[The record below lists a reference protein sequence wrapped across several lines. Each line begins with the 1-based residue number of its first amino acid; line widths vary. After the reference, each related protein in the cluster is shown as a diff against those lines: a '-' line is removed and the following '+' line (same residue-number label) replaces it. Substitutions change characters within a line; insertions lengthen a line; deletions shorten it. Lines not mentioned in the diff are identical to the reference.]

1 MRKTQP
7 AMVGLFVIG
16 AAIIAIVGV
25 LTFGGSRWLEPS
37 TRAVLF
43 FEESVGGLS
52 AGSGVNFRGVRI
64 GEVERVRL
72 EIDPE
77 TANAM
82 LPVYIRLTPGDIFG
96 ELSPDDLE
104 DELLVWVEKGLSGQL
119 QSNNLL
125 TGQLSISLDFREGA
139 DGTGRM
145 RDRPTGGLQQIPV
158 VPSQVEQFRE
168 AITEVDWRNMVGLVE
183 ETLMS
188 VTALTDMLQ
197 TELVGTGESIER
209 TAIAAEAL
217 VEDVQVALE
226 TLSLSTQETLATYT
240 ELGQDAR
247 AMLSQLEGQVSTTLT
262 NFDDLAI
269 STDNRLGDA
278 SEDMAR
284 VLAQTESTLANI
296 NAVSQ
301 QLSTLTHP
309 RSPERDDLQRTLR
322 NMAAATATLSRFAT
336 IIENNPNSLFF
347 GSIEE

>member
-16 AAIIAIVGV
+16 AAIIAIAGV
-25 LTFGGSRWLEPS
+25 LTFGGARWLEPS
-37 TRAVLF
+37 TKAVLF

-64 GEVERVRL
+64 GEVERVTL
-72 EIDPE
+72 EINPE
-77 TANAM
+77 TAKAI
-82 LPVYIRLTPGDIFG
+82 LPVYIRITPGDIFG
-96 ELSPDDLE
+96 DLSPDDLE
-104 DELLVWVEKGLSGQL
+104 NELAVWVEKGLSGQL

-139 DGTGRM
+139 DGAGRT
-145 RDRPTGGLQQIPV
+145 RDRPTGGRKQIPV
-158 VPSQVEQFRE
+158 VPSQIEQFRE
-168 AITEVDWRNMVGLVE
+168 AITEIDWRNMVALTE
-183 ETLMS
+183 QTLTS
-188 VTALTDMLQ
+188 VTGLTDMLQ
-197 TELVGTGESIER
+197 EELVGTGETLER

-217 VEDVQVALE
+217 VEEVQLTLE
-226 TLSLSTQETLATYT
+226 TLSASTQETLKTYT
-240 ELGQDAR
+240 ELGQEAR
-247 AMLSQLEGQVSTTLT
+247 AMLSQMDSQVTTTLT
-262 NFDDLAI
+262 NFDELAI
-269 STDNRLGDA
+269 NTDNRLGNA

-296 NAVSQ
+296 DTVSQ

-322 NMAAATATLSRFAT
+322 NMASATATLSRFAT

-347 GSIEE
+347 GTNEE